1 MSSKGAQSRVGR
13 ANFFFSVL
21 NGRCPLARSLAP
33 VPPHPVLPSTSTSL
47 SLRMSGLLS
56 RGRRGDGL
64 IRSRVGRGR
73 QQRAIHHR
81 VQLAMTRGEKSGKG
95 HGTGSGS
102 GNGTHCIGKTGWA
115 TASLSPALFNLAFKL
130 IIHRRPKIQGS
141 REHFFRVGARF
152 RTGSVELGG
161 EMECARGSAK
171 LGRRLKS

>member
-1 MSSKGAQSRVGR
+1 MTSKGAQSRVGR
-13 ANFFFSVL
+13 ASFFFSVL

-33 VPPHPVLPSTSTSL
+33 VPPHPVLPSSSTSL

-141 REHFFRVGARF
+141 REHFFRVGASF

-161 EMECARGSAK
+161 EM
-171 LGRRLKS
+171 